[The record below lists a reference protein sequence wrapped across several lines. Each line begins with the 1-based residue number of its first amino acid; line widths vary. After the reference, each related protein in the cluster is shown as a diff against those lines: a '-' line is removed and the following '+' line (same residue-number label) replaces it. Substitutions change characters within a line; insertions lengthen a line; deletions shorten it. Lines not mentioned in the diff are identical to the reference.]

1 MGRLGP
7 SLATCPAWEGG
18 KLWILIINAASATP
32 VTGTE
37 EGKGMGQGGGGGAV
51 RVEVGIK
58 AGRMEDLKVKGK
70 VDQG

>member
-7 SLATCPAWEGG
+7 SLATSRAWEGY

-37 EGKGMGQGGGGGAV
+37 GAKGLREVGGWEESREHGGPEGQGESGF
-51 RVEVGIK
+51 RE
-58 AGRMEDLKVKGK
+58 
-70 VDQG
+70 